1 MRMRPAR
8 LHSPIRPSTIQWMG
22 GAVALLFSLA
32 AAGPSA
38 AAWEGSTAERIVTTG
53 LDLAIVRPLA
63 VVRTGVGW
71 ALLVPAAILASPACL
86 VNLASGEECGPVY
99 STPYDILVGEPAEY
113 AFSRK
118 LGEALI

>member
-1 MRMRPAR
+1 MRTRPAR
-8 LHSPIRPSTIQWMG
+8 LDSPIRTSSMRWP
-22 GAVALLFSLA
+22 GAALALLLSLA

-53 LDLAIVRPLA
+53 LDLTIVRPLA
-63 VVRTGVGW
+63 VVRAGIGS

-86 VNLASGEECGPVY
+86 VNLANGEECGPVY

-113 AFSRK
+113 AFSRE
-118 LGEALI
+118 LGEL